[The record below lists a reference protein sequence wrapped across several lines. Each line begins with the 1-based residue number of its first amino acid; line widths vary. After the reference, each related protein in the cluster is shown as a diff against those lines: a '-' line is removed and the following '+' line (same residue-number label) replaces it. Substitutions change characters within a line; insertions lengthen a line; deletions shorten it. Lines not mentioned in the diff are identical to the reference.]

1 VPNSLFP
8 RSSEVRR
15 PEQDVLEILVSDN
28 SKNLLNQEIALD
40 FAKELVLLAR
50 SRSVRVARFDI
61 RVDVTS
67 LFLIWLAES
76 FENDSVIEEV
86 ELFVQSAKVTGH
98 VSLDYSHKLRKL
110 KFVDC
115 EVVDDIRVLQRESW
129 RLVCH
134 NTKFRANAEFLSNLE
149 LARLVGCSFEKQLF
163 IHGDVGSLK
172 VESCQLSDVRLAMNR
187 LGKDTDT
194 GQHDGMHSFHES
206 KLSGVF
212 SVDHVQG
219 LGRCTLNLGGLVLA
233 QGARLTITRSSLA
246 INLCGVKIP
255 ADCELL
261 IEQNDGREID
271 LRYALIS
278 SRARIIF
285 RNQSL
290 HNFLS
295 AGTVLAQCSFSKVT
309 FAEKDGHA
317 YLADDYLITHI
328 PVEYKPTVAFPDA
341 DVPKIHSADIPPS
354 LVLDSYRQL
363 IAYFDSTRDFRTS
376 ESLHFSE
383 MRLAHYL
390 DDIVRKDKWGKLG
403 SMLNFASYQQIYKL
417 LAGYG
422 TSVNRAALILVTL
435 LFVLFPLGF
444 LGTGLNISKNH
455 LPLGRVLIEHKTFA
469 LAPCYSINE
478 CTARIAENLSAYG
491 YGTTYTIIL
500 ASFQKE
506 DSIQPANMW
515 GTFLKALVAP
525 VVLGQ
530 FALFIVALR
539 RRFRRGAL

>member
-1 VPNSLFP
+1 MPNSLFP

-15 PEQDVLEILVSDN
+15 PDEDVLEILVSDN
-28 SKNLLNQEIALD
+28 SKNLLTQEIALD
-40 FAKELVLLAR
+40 FAKHLASQVR
-50 SRSVRVARFDI
+50 SQSVRVARFDI

-76 FENDSVIEEV
+76 FENDSTIEEV
-86 ELFVQSAKVTGH
+86 ELIVQNAKVTEH
-98 VSLDYSHKLRKL
+98 VGLGYNHKLRTL
-110 KFVDC
+110 KFINC
-115 EVVDDIRVLQRESW
+115 EVMDDIRVLQKESW
-129 RLVCH
+129 CLVCH

-149 LARLVGCSFEKQLF
+149 LAKFVGCSFEKQLF
-163 IHGDVGSLK
+163 IHGEVGSLK
-172 VESCQLSDVRLAMNR
+172 VESCQLNDVRLAMYK
-187 LGKDTDT
+187 LGKETDT
-194 GQHDGMHSFHES
+194 GQYDGMHSFHES

-219 LGRCTLNLGGLVLA
+219 LGRCTLGLGGLILA
-233 QGARLTITRSSLA
+233 PGARLSITRSSLA
-246 INLCGVKIP
+246 ISLCGIKIP

-261 IEQNDGREID
+261 IEQNEGHEID

-278 SRARIIF
+278 SRARVVF

-341 DVPKIHSADIPPS
+341 EVPKIHSADIPPS

-390 DDIVRKDKWGKLG
+390 DDVVRKNKLGKLG
-403 SMLNFASYQQIYKL
+403 SMLNFVSYQQIYKL

-435 LFVLFPLGF
+435 LFVMFPLGF
-444 LGTGLNISKNH
+444 LSTGLNVSKNH
-455 LPLGRVLIEHKTFA
+455 LPLGGLLIEHKTFA
-469 LAPCYSINE
+469 LSPCYSINE
-478 CTARIAENLSAYG
+478 CTARIVENFSAYG
-491 YGTTYTIIL
+491 YAATYTIIL

-506 DSIQPANMW
+506 DSIKPANVR

-525 VVLGQ
+525 IVLGQ